1 MGPHRPLSRQDSP
14 EFKADLEKAKAEAFE
29 ADYKGKLVELT
40 KAGKLVTAIK
50 DSETLGDLTGR
61 IGSFSF
67 LQYAQKSTDP
77 DRAKFMGDTNE
88 ALTNLSTGLL
98 FFELELNRI
107 EDADL
112 EPPLPPMRNWR
123 AIAPGLPSCARP
135 SATSSTTSSKSC
147 STTSR

>member
-1 MGPHRPLSRQDSP
+1 DLYPGRDSA
-14 EFKADLEKAKAEAFE
+14 EFKAALDEAKALAVKFE

-40 KAGKLVTAIK
+40 KAGGLVKAIK
-50 DSETLGDLTGR
+50 DSETLGDLSGR

-67 LQYAQKSTDP
+67 LQYAQKATDP

-88 ALTNLSTGLL
+88 ALTTLSTKVL

-112 EPPLPPMRNWR
+112 E
-123 AIAPGLPSCARP
+123 AAFAQD
-135 SATSSTTSSKSC
+135 
-147 STTSR
+147 